1 MKVAQIRNEKQK
13 FINSIYANV
22 SVDLVSNNTGKS
34 LLVKQFI
41 IIFGF

>member
-1 MKVAQIRNEKQK
+1 MKVPQIRYEKQN
-13 FINSIYANV
+13 FTNSIYANV
-22 SVDLVSNNTGKS
+22 SVDLVINKSSKS